1 MSYVNVQSRKLPFLI
16 RYFVDLFTYRHLCWN
31 LVGADL
37 RARFRRSRL
46 GILWAIIQPLAF
58 ALMIAAVWGGMFNV
72 TDYWAFAI
80 YVFSGTILWEFF
92 SNVVVGSQ
100 DALRGAEGYLKQTR
114 VPFFIFQLR
123 LPFTSLVILLFAIA
137 GQIILQ
143 AATQKLP
150 MLGPHLLLLPAFLVF
165 FILFGV
171 PLAVLM
177 SIIGTQYRD
186 VRHISTIGVQAL
198 FFISPVM
205 IQRDIL
211 DKPELAFLSYINP
224 MVPLLDMF
232 RAPVLYNHLWRQSD
246 VIVVSIWIVALW
258 GAALLLSAKA
268 GRKLVFAL

>member
-1 MSYVNVQSRKLPFLI
+1 MSYINVHSRKLPFSV
-16 RYFVDLFTYRHLCWN
+16 RYLADLFTYRHLCWN

-37 RARFRRSRL
+37 RTRFRRSRI

-92 SNVVVGSQ
+92 YNVVVGSQ
-100 DALRGAEGYLKQTR
+100 DALKGAEGYLKQTR
-114 VPFFIFQLR
+114 VPFLVFQLR
-123 LPFTSLVILLFAIA
+123 IPFTSLVILLFAIA
-137 GQIILQ
+137 GLVILQ

-150 MLGPHLLLLPAFLVF
+150 MLGQHLMLIPAFLVLF
-165 FILFGV
+165 MLFGI

-186 VRHISTIGVQAL
+186 VRHISQIAVQAL

-205 IQRDIL
+205 LQRDIL
-211 DKPELAFLSYINP
+211 HKPELAFLSYVNP

-232 RAPVLYNHLWRQSD
+232 RAPVLYNQLWGQSE
-246 VIVVSIWIVALW
+246 VVVVSIWIVALW
-258 GAALLLSAKA
+258 GAALLLSAKV
-268 GRKLVFAL
+268 GRNLVFAL

>member
-1 MSYVNVQSRKLPFLI
+1 MSYVNVHSRELPFLT
-16 RYFVDLFTYRHLCWN
+16 RYIADLFTYRHLCWN

-46 GILWAIIQPLAF
+46 GILWAVIQPLAF
-58 ALMIAAVWGGMFNV
+58 ALMIAAVWGGMFNL
-72 TDYWAFAI
+72 TDYWGFAI

-100 DALRGAEGYLKQTR
+100 DALKGAEGYLKQTR

-123 LPFTSLVILLFAIA
+123 IPFTSLVILLFAIA
-137 GQIILQ
+137 GLVMLQ
-143 AATQKLP
+143 AVTQKLP
-150 MLGPHLLLLPAFLVF
+150 TLGPHLLLVPVF
-165 FILFGV
+165 FFVFILFGI

-186 VRHISTIGVQAL
+186 VRHISTIAVQAL
-198 FFISPVM
+198 FFLSPVM
-205 IQRDIL
+205 LQRDIL
-211 DKPELAFLSYINP
+211 DKPELAFLSYVNP

-232 RAPVLYNHLWRQSD
+232 RAPLLYSQLWGQSD
-246 VIVVSIWIVALW
+246 VIVVSIWIVVLW
-258 GAALLLSAKA
+258 VAALLLSARV